1 MKKQEL
7 TRGDAGEGDDKKAN
21 SGSED
26 NRKQPP
32 KKEGV
37 PRPSR
42 GLGASYGGGVNNG
55 QVDTKNS

>member
-7 TRGDAGEGDDKKAN
+7 TRGGLERATT
-21 SGSED
+21 
-26 NRKQPP
+26 RKLIVEVKTIENNLR

-42 GLGASYGGGVNNG
+42 GLGASYGGGANNG
-55 QVDTKNS
+55 KVDTKNS